1 MPLGILFNPD
11 IGHSVD
17 LLKGDAID
25 PYVSE
30 TVMTIVNETYS
41 FMKTPKKMRALQRL
55 IEKEEIVYA
64 HSHAHACAHTQT
76 HL

>member
-1 MPLGILFNPD
+1 MPLGVLYDRD

-25 PYVSE
+25 DYVSE
-30 TVMTIVNETYS
+30 TIMTTVNEIYS